1 MSTRVRHELRYDAP
15 AAEVHAMLTS
25 SAFREEVCQRLK
37 VVRGA
42 VTVEPVATGT
52 RVLIEQVQRAGGLPS
67 IATKLV
73 GDTIEI
79 VQEETWTSTTHADV
93 HVTIPHKPGEMV
105 GSNELVES
113 AGSTTEIVELEVRV
127 RVPLVGG
134 KLEKLVADN
143 LAKAL
148 RVEHTVGQEYLAR
161 HA

>member
-1 MSTRVRHELRYDAP
+1 MSTRVRHELRYDGS
-15 AAEVHAMLTS
+15 AEQVHAMLTDA
-25 SAFREEVCQRLK
+25 AFREEVCERMK

-52 RVLIEQVQRAGGLPS
+52 RVVIEQVQHAGGLPS

-93 HVTIPHKPGEMV
+93 HVTIPHKPGEMI
-105 GSNELVES
+105 GTNELVE
-113 AGSTTEIVELEVRV
+113 ADGATTEIVDLEVRV

-134 KLEKLVADN
+134 KLERLVADN

-148 RVEHTVGQEYLAR
+148 KVEHAAGQEYLAR
-161 HA
+161 